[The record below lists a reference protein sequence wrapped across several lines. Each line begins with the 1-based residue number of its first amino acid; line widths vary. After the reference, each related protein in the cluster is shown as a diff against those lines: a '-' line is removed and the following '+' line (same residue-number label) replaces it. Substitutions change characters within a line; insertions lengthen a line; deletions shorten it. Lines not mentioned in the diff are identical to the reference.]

1 MAAVNLASVLVLI
14 LVSSEL
20 AESELLV
27 RPKNQIPAA
36 ACATVEAEHEIQL
49 QKLAEITKMLDERL
63 ENYDKRLRPGF
74 LTSKLTVFLAI
85 HVEGITHVDET
96 DMELRLILYLRQ
108 GWTDPRLK
116 LNNTDQNINEIP
128 LPADLISKIWIPD
141 TFFPQE
147 KHTFLHDASV
157 RNIAVAW
164 YPNGTIFVSSRL
176 TVTTACPMD
185 LTNFPMDSQVC
196 NLYAESYGYTTD
208 EVEYRWA
215 TAVPPITF
223 GKDSLALL
231 SHFKLKAYRW
241 SMESEDL
248 YGNFQLM
255 KWEFLFV
262 RSIGYYIIALYIPAA
277 LLVTTASLAFFMHLD
292 LVEERLGLGVTT
304 VLAVTTLLLAVH
316 STSPKISYVKAMDLY
331 IGFSFFMVFAALMQ
345 SVLISNLVSKGRQ
358 TSSRNNE
365 RQNQQDQTDPKAISL
380 ALVHQDESDSKMR
393 RFGWKNLCR
402 FKLKFGHNHGE
413 WARKLDALGRVGFP
427 AAFVLFNLVYWIY
440 YLNANGST
448 ISGNQTWHK
457 RS

>member
-1 MAAVNLASVLVLI
+1 
-14 LVSSEL
+14 
-20 AESELLV
+20 
-27 RPKNQIPAA
+27 
-36 ACATVEAEHEIQL
+36 
-49 QKLAEITKMLDERL
+49 
-63 ENYDKRLRPGF
+63 
-74 LTSKLTVFLAI
+74 
-85 HVEGITHVDET
+85 
-96 DMELRLILYLRQ
+96 
-108 GWTDPRLK
+108 
-116 LNNTDQNINEIP
+116 
-128 LPADLISKIWIPD
+128 
-141 TFFPQE
+141 
-147 KHTFLHDASV
+147 
-157 RNIAVAW
+157 
-164 YPNGTIFVSSRL
+164 
-176 TVTTACPMD
+176 
-185 LTNFPMDSQVC
+185 MDSQVC

-345 SVLISNLVSKGRQ
+345 SVLISNLVSTGRQ
-358 TSSRNNE
+358 TRSNSDR
-365 RQNQQDQTDPKAISL
+365 RQSQQDQTDSMAISL
-380 ALVHQDESDSKMR
+380 ALVHQEGSDAKMR
-393 RFGWKNLCR
+393 RFGLKNAWR
-402 FKLKFGHNHGE
+402 FKLTIGHNHGE
-413 WARKLDALGRVGFP
+413 WARKLDALGSVGFP

-440 YLNANGST
+440 YLNADGST
-448 ISGNQTWHK
+448 ISGNP
-457 RS
+457 S